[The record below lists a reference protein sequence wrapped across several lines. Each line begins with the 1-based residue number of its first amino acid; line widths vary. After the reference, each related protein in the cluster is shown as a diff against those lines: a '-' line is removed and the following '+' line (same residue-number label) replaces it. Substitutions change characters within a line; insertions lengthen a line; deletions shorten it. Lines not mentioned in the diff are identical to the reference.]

1 MTPHRYL
8 GQVILENYTL
18 DILVSFIL
26 CLILWILFFVG
37 LLSMQLGR
45 VSPDSLY
52 SLPEI
57 LRHPQANQVM

>member
-37 LLSMQLGR
+37 LLFMKP
-45 VSPDSLY
+45 VW
-52 SLPEI
+52 
-57 LRHPQANQVM
+57 V